1 MGFEFADGEVTAM
14 FGGEGA
20 DIVAEAREVGVVSGD
35 EDTISEVDGGGALD
49 PVDDG
54 DDVVPDP
61 ELDETAV
68 GSTKVRGVDL
78 VRDSVSDAEGL
89 SDLAASGFDGTAAP
103 ATTGV

>member
-1 MGFEFADGEVTAM
+1 MGFEFADGEVKAM

-35 EDTISEVDGGGALD
+35 EDTISEVDGEGALD

-68 GSTKVRGVDL
+68 GLTKVRGVDV
-78 VRDSVSDAEGL
+78 VRDSMFDTKGL
-89 SDLAASGFDGTAAP
+89 ADLAASGFDEIAA
-103 ATTGV
+103 TEMTGA